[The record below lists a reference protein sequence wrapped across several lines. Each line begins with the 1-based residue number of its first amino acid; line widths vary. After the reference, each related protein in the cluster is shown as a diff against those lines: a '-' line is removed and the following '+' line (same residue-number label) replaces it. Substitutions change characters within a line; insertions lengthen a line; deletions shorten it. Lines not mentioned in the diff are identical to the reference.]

1 LPVNVTLR
9 VNGQFD
15 PNAARYGRS
24 TGMTSH
30 HKAKGQINGFH
41 CMFFPGVEK
50 SGLSPK
56 NWAARIKYFA
66 ASLFD

>member
-50 SGLSPK
+50 SGLSP
-56 NWAARIKYFA
+56 
-66 ASLFD
+66 